1 MTERLFT
8 WDPIKDRKNL
18 RKHRIGFDEASRVFL
33 DPLHVSVQDRIEE
46 GEARWQTIG
55 QVGGA
60 LLLLVAHTMTDD
72 EDEEGA
78 PVEIIHIIS
87 ARDATRQ
94 ERRRYEQGQDR

>member
-8 WDPIKDRKNL
+8 WSPVKEQKNL
-18 RKHRIGFDEASRVFL
+18 RKHGIGFDEARRVFL

-46 GEARWQTIG
+46 GEVRWQTIG
-55 QVGGA
+55 MAGGV

-72 EDEEGA
+72 EDEAGR

-87 ARDATRQ
+87 ARAATRA
-94 ERRRYEQGQDR
+94 ERRRYEQGDEG

>member
-8 WDPIKDRKNL
+8 WDLVKDRKNL
-18 RKHRIGFDEASRVFL
+18 RKHKIGFDEASRVFL
-33 DPLHVSVQDRIEE
+33 DPLHLSVQDRIED
-46 GEARWQTIG
+46 GEVRWQAIG

-60 LLLLVAHTMTDD
+60 LLLLVAHTVTDD

-78 PVEIIHIIS
+78 LVEIIHIIS